1 MSRALVV
8 DRISRGIRIGLLED
22 DRLLEVD
29 VADQDPAGAPAG
41 MGAICLGR
49 VRTVARDLDGAFVDC
64 GLGADAFLTARDARA
79 LSGARRSAA
88 IGEQVSEGQAV
99 LVQIR
104 RQAGRDKGPRVASDI
119 ALPGLF
125 LVHRPRSDHARLTP
139 ALARSE
145 QAGQQERAHALFP
158 GGGFSLR
165 PAAVYATD
173 GELAD
178 EAERLRRSW
187 AEIEAR
193 AEASRPPSLLAAPP
207 EPLLRLLLDHFS
219 PELERIVFAERALL
233 IQAHRRLE
241 QSLPRWPSFA
251 ERLEYLPDAF
261 EATGAAEQLDEALG
275 REVSLPGGGSLIIE
289 PTAAL
294 TAIDVNGA
302 GRPLEVDLAA
312 AREVARQ
319 LRLRRIG
326 GIVVID
332 FIDLEAKRDRARLDA
347 ALRQALADD
356 PAAVQLYPMSPL
368 GLVELSR
375 QRLGPCLAQLLRRAA
390 PIEET
395 MDD

>member
-1 MSRALVV
+1 MASGV
-8 DRISRGIRIGLLED
+8 RIGLLED
-22 DRLLEVD
+22 DRLIEVD
-29 VADQDPAGAPAG
+29 LAGQDPAGV
-41 MGAICLGR
+41 GAICLGR

-64 GLGADAFLTARDARA
+64 GLGADAFLDARDARA
-79 LSGARRSAA
+79 LSGASRSAGIA
-88 IGEQVSEGQAV
+88 GQVSEGQAV
-99 LVQIR
+99 LVQVR
-104 RQAGRDKGPRVASDI
+104 RQAQGGKGPRVTTDI

-125 LVHRPRSDHARLTP
+125 LLHRPRNAR
-139 ALARSE
+139 AGGR
-145 QAGQQERAHALFP
+145 AGQQERAAALFP

-165 PAAVYATD
+165 PAALHATD
-173 GELAD
+173 AELAD
-178 EAERLRRSW
+178 EALRLRRSL

-193 AEASRPPSLLAAPP
+193 AGAARPPALLAAPP
-207 EPLLRLLLDHFS
+207 EPLHRLLLDHFS
-219 PELERIVFAERALL
+219 PELERLVFADRVLL
-233 IQAHRRLE
+233 MQARRWLE
-241 QSLPRWPSFA
+241 QSLPRWLERFA

-275 REVSLPGGGSLIIE
+275 RAVALPGGGSLIIE

-302 GRPLEVDLAA
+302 GTPMEVDLAA

-326 GIVVID
+326 GLVVID
-332 FIDLEAKRDRARLDA
+332 FVDLESKRDRARLDA
-347 ALRQALADD
+347 ALRQAFADD

-375 QRLGPCLAQLLRRAA
+375 QRLGPSLAEQLGRAA

-395 MDD
+395 ADE

>member
-8 DRISRGIRIGLLED
+8 DRTARGIRIGLLED
-22 DRLLEVD
+22 DRLIEVD
-29 VADQDPAGAPAG
+29 VADQDSAGI
-41 MGAICLGR
+41 GAICLGR

-64 GLGADAFLTARDARA
+64 GLGEDAFLGARDARA
-79 LSGARRSAA
+79 LSGARRSARVA
-88 IGEQVSEGQAV
+88 EQVSEGQAV

-104 RQAGRDKGPRVASDI
+104 REAQGGKGPRVTTDI
-119 ALPGLF
+119 ALPGL
-125 LVHRPRSDHARLTP
+125 LLLHRP
-139 ALARSE
+139 LARSG
-145 QAGQQERAHALFP
+145 QAGQADQQERAAALFP

-165 PAAVYATD
+165 PAALHATD

-178 EAERLRRSW
+178 EAKRLRQSW

-193 AEASRPPSLLAAPP
+193 AGASRPPSLLASPP
-207 EPLLRLLLDHFS
+207 EPLPRLLLDHFS
-219 PELERIVFAERALL
+219 PELERIVLADRGLL
-233 IQAHRRLE
+233 IGARRWLE
-241 QSLPRWPSFA
+241 QSLPRWLESFA

-275 REVSLPGGGSLIIE
+275 RAVALPGGGSLIIE

-302 GRPLEVDLAA
+302 GTPLEVDLAA

-326 GIVVID
+326 GLVVID
-332 FIDLEAKRDRARLDA
+332 FVDLESRRDRARLDA
-347 ALRQALADD
+347 ALRQAFADD

-375 QRLGPCLAQLLRRAA
+375 QRLGPSLAERLGSTS

-395 MDD
+395 SDE

>member
-1 MSRALVV
+1 MSGTLVV
-8 DRISRGIRIGLLED
+8 DRTARGHRIGLLED
-22 DRLLEVD
+22 DRLIEVD
-29 VADQDPAGAPAG
+29 LAEPDPAGV
-41 MGAICLGR
+41 GAICLGR
-49 VRTVARDLDGAFVDC
+49 VRTVAQGLDGAFVDC
-64 GLGADAFLTARDARA
+64 GLGADAFLSARDARA
-79 LSGARRSAA
+79 LSGAKRSAP
-88 IGEQVSEGQAV
+88 IGKQVSEGQAV
-99 LVQIR
+99 LVQIK
-104 RQAGRDKGPRVASDI
+104 RQARDGKGPRVGADI

-125 LVHRPRSDHARLTP
+125 LVHRPRIARIELAP
-139 ALARSE
+139 ELARTG
-145 QAGQQERAHALFP
+145 QAGQQERAAALFP

-165 PAAVYATD
+165 PAAVHATD

-178 EAERLRRSW
+178 EAGRLRQSW

-193 AEASRPPSLLAAPP
+193 AGASRPPSLLASPP

-219 PELERIVFAERALL
+219 PELERVVFAERALL
-233 IQAHRRLE
+233 IQARRWLE
-241 QSLPRWPSFA
+241 RLLPRWPGFA

-275 REVSLPGGGSLIIE
+275 REVALPGGGSLIVE

-302 GRPLEVDLAA
+302 GRPLDVDLAA
-312 AREVARQ
+312 VPEVARQ

-332 FIDLEAKRDRARLDA
+332 FVDLESKRDRARLDA
-347 ALRQALADD
+347 ALRAALADD

-375 QRLGPCLAQLLRRAA
+375 QRQHPSLADLFGGDA

-395 MDD
+395 VDA